1 MAPSSPEKSSPW
13 GSLPHPGSG
22 KNLSG
27 LERSVDRVV
36 TNSHKDAQDHN
47 ASRGATPE
55 KTARYYDINKDPGGA
70 KSWGPSHEAPQP
82 GAPPP
87 GCHVARRNSRTA
99 VQWPNPRQP
108 QLRRNATSF
117 EKLGLDAR
125 GCETTLPCPGRHAGI
140 SPETRTLVIGPSDD
154 ATSLV
159 YVPFAQGTMVQA
171 LNGLFGRRSA
181 PAISFMRIL
190 GLRKFGDGRWGAPE
204 FEI

>member
-1 MAPSSPEKSSPW
+1 MTSTKK
-13 GSLPHPGSG
+13 G
-22 KNLSG
+22 
-27 LERSVDRVV
+27 
-36 TNSHKDAQDHN
+36 
-47 ASRGATPE
+47 
-55 KTARYYDINKDPGGA
+55 PGGA

-125 GCETTLPCPGRHAGI
+125 GCETTLRCPGRHAGI

-181 PAISFMRIL
+181 PAISSYIRSSL
-190 GLRKFGDGRWGAPE
+190 LDAHSQSLRLARAPASKLPRLEGGRHTCRNVRTQPWQHFCQYAGTGTIQSPH
-204 FEI
+204 